1 MDSLIPV
8 IWLWLA
14 IMTGGLA
21 QTKGRS
27 GWTWFVLGL
36 ILGPIAATWL
46 VAWKQFQ
53 PATAATPAAPA
64 GPTAPPPTPEADPT

>member
-1 MDSLIPV
+1 MDSLVPV

-14 IMTGGLA
+14 IITGGLA
-21 QTKGRS
+21 QAKGRS

-36 ILGPIAATWL
+36 LLGPIAATWL

-53 PATAATPAAPA
+53 PAKPDSPTSPAAP
-64 GPTAPPPTPEADPT
+64 

>member
-21 QTKGRS
+21 QAKGRS

-53 PATAATPAAPA
+53 PTTPAAPA
-64 GPTAPPPTPEADPT
+64 SPAPPSPTPEADPS